1 MAEPTIFNQ
10 PPPPLLLLPSSSSL
24 QKVNFQKPYSV
35 GNPNP
40 LLFLLKTKFS
50 CPPKNCHPHPHP
62 IPHSSVH
69 GDWSLS
75 TRYPSPRQKNCMECS
90 PVNSTNFRIFISKV
104 RKLYIKLRNSEA
116 KLANMFLRWATNF
129 FSVVISIWA
138 SLPLRTEAQIFL
150 LYSKGLQPHIVLL
163 SIFILFFFIFFF
175 HKVKEFTA
183 GLISWYIS
191 VSINNMLVSI
201 WCIKGQLAITLI
213 RDSET

>member
-1 MAEPTIFNQ
+1 MLVSLCHYKIWLSLQYSIN
-10 PPPPLLLLPSSSSL
+10 PPPSSSSPPHRVYRRSIFKSL
-24 QKVNFQKPYSV
+24 TLLATLIPSCSYWKPS
-35 GNPNP
+35 
-40 LLFLLKTKFS
+40 FLA
-50 CPPKNCHPHPHP
+50 PPKNCHPHPHP

-150 LYSKGLQPHIVLL
+150 LYSKGLQPHIVLP
-163 SIFILFFFIFFF
+163 SIFILFFFYFF
-175 HKVKEFTA
+175 
-183 GLISWYIS
+183 LS
-191 VSINNMLVSI
+191 
-201 WCIKGQLAITLI
+201 
-213 RDSET
+213 